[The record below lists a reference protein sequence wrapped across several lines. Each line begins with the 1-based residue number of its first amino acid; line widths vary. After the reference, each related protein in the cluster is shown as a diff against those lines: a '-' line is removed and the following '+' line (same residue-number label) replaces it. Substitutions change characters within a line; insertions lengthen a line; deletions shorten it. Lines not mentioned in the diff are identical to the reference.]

1 MIGALSTIE
10 GAPPDVL
17 AAVAREFSPRIEI
30 CSPTEIVLDLSGLT
44 RLFGE
49 ARTIAE
55 ELRRTAA
62 DRGLRVR
69 VAIAGTRTAARLL
82 VRYRAG
88 LTIVEPGN
96 EAAAVA
102 PLPIA
107 LLGDLDRIPDPE
119 SRIPDQLATFR
130 RWGLRTLGDLAAL
143 PSDDLAVR
151 LGRQDTDWQCL
162 ARGEDGRP
170 LVPSVPEERFEQ
182 TLELEWP
189 IEELEP
195 LSFVLG
201 RLMES
206 LEAHLVQRDR
216 GAAVLHVRLHLIKTD
231 GTTREV
237 HERSLQLPVP
247 IRDARTLRTLA
258 LLDLESNPPAAAI
271 DRVTVAVDPTPA
283 RIVQFS
289 LLTRPLPSPEQVST
303 LMARLHALM
312 GETRCGSPEMIDS
325 WQPGAFAMKTFM
337 PGPGTRYPG
346 PGIQLRTLGSRTP
359 DPESRIPNPEPRIPS
374 PESRVTSALRR
385 FRHPVPIRVH
395 VKQGKPS
402 SVSIMERG
410 LSGGTIDS
418 CAGPWRTSGAWWDT
432 RISNPESR
440 IPSPESRIPSPESRI
455 PNPGSRVPDP
465 WDRDEWDVALADG
478 PTYRLFRE
486 RHSDKWFLE
495 GVVD

>member
-1 MIGALSTIE
+1 MFGALSTIE

-17 AAVAREFSPRIEI
+17 AEVAREFSPRIEV

-102 PLPIA
+102 PLPIE
-107 LLGDLDRIPDPE
+107 LLGDVCGLGIREPRTLNSRTPDLGPRIPNPG

-143 PSDDLAVR
+143 PSDDLAAR

-195 LSFVLG
+195 AASDGV
-201 RLMES
+201 RIPCVSMEKS
-206 LEAHLVQRDR
+206 ID
-216 GAAVLHVRLHLIKTD
+216 
-231 GTTREV
+231 
-237 HERSLQLPVP
+237 
-247 IRDARTLRTLA
+247 
-258 LLDLESNPPAAAI
+258 PAAYP
-271 DRVTVAVDPTPA
+271 DSPTDESHS
-283 RIVQFS
+283 Q
-289 LLTRPLPSPEQVST
+289 T
-303 LMARLHALM
+303 AL
-312 GETRCGSPEMIDS
+312 
-325 WQPGAFAMKTFM
+325 
-337 PGPGTRYPG
+337 
-346 PGIQLRTLGSRTP
+346 
-359 DPESRIPNPEPRIPS
+359 
-374 PESRVTSALRR
+374 V
-385 FRHPVPIRVH
+385 
-395 VKQGKPS
+395 
-402 SVSIMERG
+402 
-410 LSGGTIDS
+410 
-418 CAGPWRTSGAWWDT
+418 
-432 RISNPESR
+432 
-440 IPSPESRIPSPESRI
+440 
-455 PNPGSRVPDP
+455 
-465 WDRDEWDVALADG
+465 
-478 PTYRLFRE
+478 
-486 RHSDKWFLE
+486 
-495 GVVD
+495 

>member
-1 MIGALSTIE
+1 MFGALSTVE

-17 AAVAREFSPRIEI
+17 AEVAREFSPRIEV
-30 CSPTEIVLDLSGLT
+30 CSHAEIVLDLNGLT

-69 VAIAGTRTAARLL
+69 IAIAGTRTAARLL

-107 LLGDLDRIPDPE
+107 LLGDLDRVPGPG
-119 SRIPDQLATFR
+119 SRIPSPGSRVPDQLVTFR
-130 RWGLRTLGDLAAL
+130 HWGLRTLGDLAAL
-143 PSDDLAVR
+143 PSDDLAAR
-151 LGRQDTDWQCL
+151 LGRQDTDWQRL
-162 ARGEDGRP
+162 ARGEDARP
-170 LVPSVPEERFEQ
+170 LVPAVPEERFEQ

-216 GAAVLHVRLHLIKTD
+216 GAAVLHVRLHLIKID

-258 LLDLESNPPAAAI
+258 LLDLEANPPAAAI

-289 LLTRPLPSPEQVST
+289 LLTRPLPTPEQVST

-325 WQPGAFAMKTFM
+325 WQPGAFAMKSFM
-337 PGPGTRYPG
+337 PPDGYARHQRDDTQRH
-346 PGIQLRTLGSRTP
+346 RATEAKTLINDLSA
-359 DPESRIPNPEPRIPS
+359 SVPRCVVEAETAAPIL
-374 PESRVTSALRR
+374 ALRR

-402 SVSIMERG
+402 SVSIMPRG
-410 LSGGTIDS
+410 LSGGAIDS
-418 CAGPWRTSGAWWDT
+418 CAGPWRTSGGWWET
-432 RISNPESR
+432 R
-440 IPSPESRIPSPESRI
+440 IPS
-455 PNPGSRVPDP
+455 P

-486 RHSDKWFLE
+486 RHSDRWFLE